1 MMFYPRL
8 PPIKDP
14 ARLRWH
20 EVIKV
25 SHYYLSVDAI
35 TGTMQVR
42 ENPKPYGEPHT

>member
-20 EVIKV
+20 EVTKV
-25 SHYYLSVDAI
+25 FHYYLSVDAI

-42 ENPKPYGEPHT
+42 EKEGKYE